1 MYVPTVPKIRHKVG
15 TQSDTHTFLG
25 NFGIMHFMYVY
36 SKKKNKIYN
45 TKYLFVYFM

>member
-15 TQSDTHTFLG
+15 TQKRAHTFLD

-36 SKKKNKIYN
+36 SKRKTNI
-45 TKYLFVYFM
+45 